1 LWWCVAAAA
10 TTAAVSQATIQG
22 NCERIFKDYATLR
35 MHMKKKRHFKVNGRN
50 KIYDQFYLINYLEWG
65 KTWEDLQ
72 REPDDDGESEAT
84 ISTISEID
92 PWRDWEE
99 TIDESDMLEE
109 PTKCAVCDE
118 RCVNAA
124 LALTHLVEE
133 HDLDLIKLRAEWQ
146 LDVYATIKL
155 INYLRWC
162 YSVAHKCPRC
172 LVQCADVGVAAGA
185 RQAAEQPCQH
195 VARDAA
201 FWDDAQYLIPVVDND
216 PLLRAPDLCSP
227 TTTCGRRTRR
237 SLTDGASGGDGA
249 TRRIHGAIACV
260 GIEQQI

>member
-1 LWWCVAAAA
+1 
-10 TTAAVSQATIQG
+10 VSQATIQG

-172 LVQCADVGVAAGA
+172 ALQCADSASLHAHVK
-185 RQAAEQPCQH
+185 AEQPS
-195 VARDAA
+195 ARCARRGV
-201 FWDDAQYLIPVVDND
+201 L
-216 PLLRAPDLCSP
+216 
-227 TTTCGRRTRR
+227 GRRAVSDSGCRQRSAAARARSVCQRR
-237 SLTDGASGGDGA
+237 RVVRGRGGADCGASGSDGS
-249 TRRIHGAIACV
+249 TRRIHGAIACIW
-260 GIEQQI
+260 IEQQI